1 MTFKNNWNEN
11 FVDEFSIILDNNQE
25 EISRLEDRLKENVH
39 QIRQRNKVKE
49 NTKRIRGQKDS
60 VRGLRYMLLNLKK
73 QKGEKIR
80 GKTIF
85 VEIMDNNFQELS
97 IRDFKPQIHE
107 VSPAQIKIQQKT
119 STPARHYSKT
129 SKI

>member
-1 MTFKNNWNEN
+1 M
-11 FVDEFSIILDNNQE
+11 DEFSIILDNNKE

-49 NTKRIRGQKDS
+49 NTKRIRGQKDT

-80 GKTIF
+80 EK
-85 VEIMDNNFQELS
+85 QHLL
-97 IRDFKPQIHE
+97 R
-107 VSPAQIKIQQKT
+107 
-119 STPARHYSKT
+119 
-129 SKI
+129 